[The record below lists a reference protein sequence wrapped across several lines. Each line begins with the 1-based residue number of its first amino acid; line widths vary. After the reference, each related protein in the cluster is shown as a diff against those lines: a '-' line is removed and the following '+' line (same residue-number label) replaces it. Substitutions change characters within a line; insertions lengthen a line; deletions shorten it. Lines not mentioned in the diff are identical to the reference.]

1 MRKAFA
7 ILVVGVVLAIAAY
20 AGWLALQ
27 ETEVSEAAH
36 FEQSI
41 NMVHHQTENITVSL
55 VETNE
60 VVAVNIAEVTDINL
74 LLEQWS
80 PRYQRAQV
88 AYQKFDSSIQAAE
101 LRAEAYFAS
110 QKALTM
116 RYHDEARKARAKAED
131 DADYE
136 LYSQWQDRAHMAR
149 DNALAIIH
157 RLDDMETDLRKLE
170 LSTEMSFDASRFNDV
185 PQEIKKLED
194 ELIDFQIA
202 SDNIRSITQSPF
214 AVSPG

>member
-1 MRKAFA
+1 MRKTFT
-7 ILVVGVVLAIAAY
+7 ILVIGVVLAVAAY
-20 AGWLALQ
+20 TGWHVLQ
-27 ETEVSEAAH
+27 EAEVSEAAH
-36 FEQSI
+36 FDQSI
-41 NMVHHQTENITVSL
+41 NMVYHQTENMTVSL

-60 VVAVNIAEVTDINL
+60 VVAVNIAEVTDINQL
-74 LLEQWS
+74 LDQWS
-80 PRYQRAQV
+80 PRYENAQV

-101 LRAEAYFAS
+101 LQAEAYFAS

-116 RYHDEARKARAKAED
+116 RYHDESRKTRAEAED

-136 LYSQWQDRAHMAR
+136 LYSQWQNRAHMAR

-157 RLDDMETDLRKLE
+157 RLEDMETDLRKLQ

-185 PQEIKKLED
+185 PQEIKDLEV
-194 ELIDFQIA
+194 ELNDFQVA

-214 AVSPG
+214 EVSPG